1 MSELDELEDVG
12 LNLRADV
19 RDGRAR
25 NGKKSIKPKPKWVVQ
40 LRAIRGRAE
49 AQNLKAK
56 LAK

>member
-1 MSELDELEDVG
+1 MTELDELELDEI
-12 LNLRADV
+12 NLRADV

-49 AQNLKAK
+49 AQTLKAK